1 MKSNF
6 QAVKN
11 HWVHKPDRL
20 LDRSDWSYKKANE
33 LPRRAA
39 GTRKPLPTPYEVAV
53 AMKARLF
60 IANKERE
67 SWEQAQRAKAIA
79 AVKADYL
86 AAI

>member
-1 MKSNF
+1 
-6 QAVKN
+6 
-11 HWVHKPDRL
+11 
-20 LDRSDWSYKKANE
+20 
-33 LPRRAA
+33 
-39 GTRKPLPTPYEVAV
+39 
-53 AMKARLF
+53 MKARLF